1 VIDEEYPYKRKVR
14 AMSED
19 VLQRLLEGNRRYVTE
34 KLTLDAST
42 QRRAEIAA
50 GQSPFAIILGCVD
63 SRVPP
68 ELIFDQGLGELFVI
82 RTAGQVLDRAALGSL
97 EFGVAELHIPLLMVL
112 GHEHCGAVKAAIET
126 LEQHEAAEA
135 DIAYLVEALTPAVRA
150 GEKAG
155 GDVWDN
161 AVRAQIVMLVEE
173 LKRSPV
179 LSTAVETGKLRI
191 VGAWYSLETGLV
203 EITVAQ

>member
-1 VIDEEYPYKRKVR
+1 
-14 AMSED
+14 MSKD
-19 VLQRLLEGNRRYVTE
+19 VLQQLLEGNRRYAAE
-34 KLTLDAST
+34 GLTLDASAH
-42 QRRAEIAA
+42 RRTEVTA
-50 GQSPFAIILGCVD
+50 GQQPCAIILGCVD

-82 RTAGQVLDRAALGSL
+82 RTAGQVLDKAALGSL
-97 EFGVAELHIPLLMVL
+97 EFGVAELHIPLLVVL

-155 GDVWDN
+155 GDVWDS
-161 AVRAQIVMLVEE
+161 AVRAQIMMLVEE

-179 LSTAVETGKLRI
+179 LSAAVEAGKLKI

-203 EITVAQ
+203 EITVA